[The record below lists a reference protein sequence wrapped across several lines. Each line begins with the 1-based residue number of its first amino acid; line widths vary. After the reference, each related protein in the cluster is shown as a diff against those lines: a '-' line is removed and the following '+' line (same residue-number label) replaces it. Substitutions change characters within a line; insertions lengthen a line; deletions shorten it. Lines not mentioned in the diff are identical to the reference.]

1 MSRRND
7 FDRFS
12 TNQQAQRIF
21 ASDSSNYSSSRGS
34 TSEERL
40 GRIMSRELDPE
51 RNRVNREARHIF
63 ESDRRPS
70 STTVVMGGHPM
81 MAVQP
86 MMGGYPVV
94 GGHPMMVQQVITP
107 SGVAIT
113 SHPVSTSSGHVVVGG
128 NLAVGPALTF
138 IGPSGLTVV
147 SSTQPVGGVAV
158 IQQGRGGSGV
168 AVVQSNQSS
177 QTTQTSKPPTS
188 SSGAYIINGVLF
200 RR

>member
-21 ASDSSNYSSSRGS
+21 ASDRANSSSSRGS

-40 GRIMSRELDPE
+40 GRIMNRELDPE

-70 STTVVMGGHPM
+70 STTLVMGSH
-81 MAVQP
+81 P
-86 MMGGYPVV
+86 MMGGYPVIS
-94 GGHPMMVQQVITP
+94 GHPVMVQKVITP
-107 SGVAIT
+107 SVVSVS
-113 SHPVSTSSGHVVVGG
+113 SHLVSTSSGHVVVGEH
-128 NLAVGPALTF
+128 LPVGPALTF

-147 SSTQPVGGVAV
+147 SPTQQVGGVAV
-158 IQQGRGGSGV
+158 IQ
-168 AVVQSNQSS
+168 
-177 QTTQTSKPPTS
+177 PTPVS
-188 SSGAYIINGVLF
+188 SSGAYIVNGVLF
-200 RR
+200 KR